1 MHSFSMRPSKY
12 FYNKPLPKY
21 LDPKTVLIY
30 RPHPVRCTC
39 GCSLTAAVPQ
49 LEHLRHDRQVQSA
62 VVEAS
67 FLLLVGVVVEG
78 GRQAVWYIVP
88 HSTHTR
94 LNRGYRRHRQQ
105 LSNTVIEMQCCGSMK
120 NFWCGFGSAD
130 PYVLLMDPDADPDP
144 AIFVADLQDINK
156 NIIFF

>member
-1 MHSFSMRPSKY
+1 MTDCISF
-12 FYNKPLPKY
+12 
-21 LDPKTVLIY
+21 
-30 RPHPVRCTC
+30 PVYKLYTSRDVTWGLVSLQLFGPWSIHCTGTC

-49 LEHLRHDRQVQSA
+49 LEHLRQDRQVQSA
-62 VVEAS
+62 VVAAS
-67 FLLLVGVVVEG
+67 FLLLLVGVVEG

-94 LNRGYRRHRQQ
+94 LKRGYRRHRQQ

-130 PYVLLMDPDADPDP
+130 PYVLLMDPDADP
-144 AIFVADLQDINK
+144 AIFVGDLQDINK